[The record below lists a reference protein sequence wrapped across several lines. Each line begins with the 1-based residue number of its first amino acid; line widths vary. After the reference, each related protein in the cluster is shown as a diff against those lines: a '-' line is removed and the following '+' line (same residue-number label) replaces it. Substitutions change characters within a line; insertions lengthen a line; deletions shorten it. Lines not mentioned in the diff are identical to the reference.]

1 MPDLKVTLHDA
12 QMQIFKSD
20 KRFKVA
26 SCGRRFG
33 KSYLAAWVLIIK
45 ALQSEDKDVFYV
57 APTFQQAKDILWSI
71 LKDVGQGVIKST
83 HENTATITLV
93 NDRKIY
99 LKGSDRPDTL
109 RGVGLAYVVM
119 DEYASMKPEVWEMI
133 LRPTLADVKG
143 GALFIGT
150 PSGKNHFHKLWIE
163 AQLPENEKDWESF
176 QFVSTDNPFLD
187 PDEIEA
193 AKKSMST
200 QAFRQEFEATF
211 ESFSGGVFKEEWIK
225 YEDDEEFD
233 EDTASKTGSYVV
245 SVDPA
250 GFEKSDKSRGL
261 KSSRLDET
269 AISVVKVVGD
279 EWLVKDI
286 HHGRWNIK
294 ETAEKIITIAE
305 DVNATTVGIEAGAL
319 KNAIMPYIEDE
330 MRTRGSWIN
339 LTDVTHGGKRKQD
352 RIVWSLQGRFE
363 HGKIKFRK
371 AEWNHH
377 FISQMLDFPSP
388 LSHDDLLDSLAY
400 IDQVS
405 VADFAQQIEVDEW
418 EPLDTVSGY

>member
-1 MPDLKVTLHDA
+1 MTDLKVTLHDA

-45 ALQSEDKDVFYV
+45 ALQSPDKDVFYV

-71 LKDVGQGVIKST
+71 LKDVGQSVIKST

-150 PSGKNHFHKLWIE
+150 PAGKNHFHKLWLE
-163 AQLPENEKDWESF
+163 AQLPENEEDWESY

-187 PDEIEA
+187 PAEIDA
-193 AKKSMST
+193 AQKSMST

-211 ESFSGGVFKEEWIK
+211 ESFSGGVFQEEWVK
-225 YEDDEEFD
+225 YEEDEEFD
-233 EDTASKTGSYVV
+233 EETSSKVGHYVV

-250 GFEKSDKSRGL
+250 GFEKADKGRGL
-261 KSSRLDET
+261 KSSKLDET
-269 AISVVKVVGD
+269 AISVVKIVGD

-294 ETAEKIITIAE
+294 ETAEKIIDVSE
-305 DVNATTVGIEAGAL
+305 DVNATTVGIESGAL

-330 MRTRGSWIN
+330 MRVRGRWIN
-339 LTDVTHGGKRKQD
+339 ITDVTHGGKRKQD
-352 RIVWSLQGRFE
+352 RIVWALQGRME

-371 AEWNHH
+371 ANWNHE

-405 VADFAQQIEVDEW
+405 VADYASSIEIDEW